1 MGGCLYAGIS
11 HCITIVNSK
20 SGKVLKMKKER
31 LGSLLFFVNNQHENM
46 KSKLLDMFALNMLS
60 AFPECTGSDVCDI
73 IDR

>member
-1 MGGCLYAGIS
+1 M
-11 HCITIVNSK
+11 
-20 SGKVLKMKKER
+20 KMKKER